1 MTMTRTLTVAASVGV
16 YLLLAGCTR
25 TSPVEHGAGESEL
38 TKVELALNWI
48 PDSQHGG
55 FYAAKVHGFFEEAGL
70 DVTIS
75 PGGPNAPVIQKVAM
89 NRAQF
94 GVGNADQILMARQQ
108 EADVVAVF
116 AGMQNSPR
124 CIMVHA
130 DSPCRTLE
138 ELRDV
143 TLAVGP
149 GKAYVKFL
157 QSKLSL
163 VNVNMVPYTGSIVA
177 FLNDKSFAQQAYVF
191 SEPYVAQSRGA
202 TTRCMMVSDLGFN
215 PYSSC
220 LFVNGDLL
228 KSDPELVRRMTM
240 AVRRGWRTYLETP
253 ESANAEIRKANPEMD
268 DASLRFGANSM
279 KKLCAPTGELNAI
292 GQMDGARWR
301 VMAEQLVELGFL
313 DSATGFD
320 DAFTTRVWE

>member
-1 MTMTRTLTVAASVGV
+1 MSMAKTIIVAGAIGG
-16 YLLLAGCTR
+16 YLLLAGCAP
-25 TSPVEHGAGESEL
+25 TSNVNEVADDPEL

-55 FYAAKVHGFFEEAGL
+55 FYAAKVHGYFEEAGL

-108 EADVVAVF
+108 EADVVAVL

-130 DSPCRTLE
+130 DSPCLTLE
-138 ELRDV
+138 KLRDV

-157 QSKLSL
+157 QTKLPL
-163 VNVNMVPYTGSIVA
+163 VNVNMVPYTGSIVS

-191 SEPYVAQSRGA
+191 SEPHVAQSRGA
-202 TTRCMMVSDLGFN
+202 ATRCMMVSDLGFN

-220 LFVNGDLL
+220 LFVNGGLLETDPDL
-228 KSDPELVRRMTM
+228 VARMTT

-268 DASLRFGANSM
+268 EASLSFGAKSM
-279 KKLCAPTGELNAI
+279 KKLCAPTDKLDAI
-292 GQMDGARWR
+292 GQMDETRWS

-313 DSATGFD
+313 DSAAGYD
-320 DAFTTRVWE
+320 HAFTTRFLE